1 MANRRQW
8 AAGKRLFQQRGCAG
22 CHEADSTGA
31 GPTLDGLFGRPVQ
44 DPACGVAFV
53 DESYLREG
61 IENPSA
67 TVAVGFPPLMPS
79 FAGQLTEKE
88 LQALIEYLKS
98 LSARR

>member
-8 AAGKRLFQQRGCAG
+8 LLERDCFSSAAVPVAI
-22 CHEADSTGA
+22 
-31 GPTLDGLFGRPVQ
+31 GPTRPASALGSTVSS
-44 DPACGVAFV
+44 AARFRSRVWSRV
-53 DESYLREG
+53 RDESYLREA

-67 TVAVGFPPLMPS
+67 TVAVGFPPVMPS

-98 LSARR
+98 LSARP